1 MQCGIDTS
9 CYARETPTDVTVE
22 PVINATAKTTSPETL
37 QTSTLAGN
45 SSSSTLLR
53 DLTTVN
59 SALNSTQ
66 NTTEPFP
73 EIPNVELSLILTAAI
88 LTTMCNLIVLIAS
101 KFTSGGKSPTLV
113 FIRSLC
119 VSDSLIGIYGLFK
132 IAMYMCLDK
141 LLVNFFLAE
150 SLFFT
155 ASFAS
160 GLSLLSLNI
169 DSCMK
174 LAEPLNLGHP
184 MDKKNVITV
193 MVMLWNLSFVVGF
206 LPQMGWSQT
215 NGKIHVLRFF
225 VFHPWHYLLFFSL
238 MLIVIFVSN
247 ILITMYMRKK
257 ITLIQS
263 HRSFLSP
270 NSTKFQKYHTLVIT
284 AVIDMVLW
292 VLCYLPFFVYLAVYC
307 DVCYFRDR
315 LVAERYIVY
324 FIPVFL
330 TKSFISGIVHG
341 YRTAQIHEVMTR
353 FSRSFSRIVHS
364 SRKRSRKAVSVIS
377 NGQNNNCNDESRVQE
392 THQSNAELTQSTT
405 RSMVSDDIEVIS
417 SQMTLYSTVNSTQE
431 VEVITSDLTRL

>member
-1 MQCGIDTS
+1 MPCGIDTT
-9 CYARETPTDVTVE
+9 CYTRETPTDVNVQ
-22 PVINATAKTTSPETL
+22 PVINSTAKITSPETL
-37 QTSTLAGN
+37 QTSTLAENG
-45 SSSSTLLR
+45 SSTTLLPN
-53 DLTTVN
+53 LTTVH
-59 SALNSTQ
+59 SAIKSAQ

-73 EIPNVELSLILTAAI
+73 QIPNVELSLILTAAV
-88 LTTMCNLIVLIAS
+88 LTTMCNLVVLIAS

-132 IAMYMCLDK
+132 IVMYMSMDK

-155 ASFAS
+155 ASLAS

-174 LAEPLNLGHP
+174 LAEPLNYGHP

-193 MVMLWNLSFVVGF
+193 MVMLWNLSFVIGF
-206 LPQMGWSQT
+206 LPQMGWCQT
-215 NGKIHVLRFF
+215 NGKFHVLRFF

-238 MLIVIFVSN
+238 ILIVIFVSN
-247 ILITMYMRKK
+247 ILITVYMKKK

-292 VLCYLPFFVYLAVYC
+292 VLCYLPFFAYLAVYC
-307 DVCYFRDR
+307 DVCYFKGRM
-315 LVAERYIVY
+315 VAERNIVY
-324 FIPVFL
+324 FIPIFL

-353 FSRSFSRIVHS
+353 FSRSFSRIVQS
-364 SRKRSRKAVSVIS
+364 SRKRSQKAVGMIS
-377 NGQNNNCNDESRVQE
+377 NGQNNNHNGESQE
-392 THQSNAELTQSTT
+392 QEAAQSNAELTQSTT

-417 SQMTLYSTVNSTQE
+417 SQMTLYSTVNSSE
-431 VEVITSDLTRL
+431 AITSEITRL

>member
-1 MQCGIDTS
+1 MPCGIDTT
-9 CYARETPTDVTVE
+9 CYSGKTPTDLIVE
-22 PVINATAKTTSPETL
+22 PVINSTAKVTTPESL
-37 QTSTLAGN
+37 QTSTG
-45 SSSSTLLR
+45 SSIILLPN
-53 DLTTVN
+53 LNTVH
-59 SALNSTQ
+59 SAVESDQ

-73 EIPNVELSLILTAAI
+73 HIPNVELSLILTGAI
-88 LTTMCNLIVLIAS
+88 LTTVCNLVVLIAS

-132 IAMYMCLDK
+132 IVMYMCLDK

-174 LAEPLNLGHP
+174 LAEPLNCGHP

-193 MVMLWNLSFVVGF
+193 MVMLWNLSFVIGF
-206 LPQMGWSQT
+206 LPQMGWCET

-225 VFHPWHYLLFFSL
+225 IFHPWHYLLFFSL
-238 MLIVIFVSN
+238 ILIVIFVSN
-247 ILITMYMRKK
+247 IIITVYMKK
-257 ITLIQS
+257 RITLIQS

-292 VLCYLPFFVYLAVYC
+292 VLCYLPFFAYLAVYC
-307 DVCYFRDR
+307 DVCYFRGR
-315 LVAERYIVY
+315 MVAERNIVY
-324 FIPVFL
+324 FIPIFL

-353 FSRSFSRIVHS
+353 FSRSFSRIVQN
-364 SRKRSRKAVSVIS
+364 SRQRSRKAVSVIS
-377 NGQNNNCNDESRVQE
+377 NGQNSNHDGESQE
-392 THQSNAELTQSTT
+392 QEAAQSNAELTQSTT

-417 SQMTLYSTVNSTQE
+417 SQMTLYSTVNSSQE
-431 VEVITSDLTRL
+431 VEVITSEITRL